1 MREVLH
7 KRLLSTL
14 SAQLGPTPQRETC
27 LNTYHNPD
35 RFMSD
40 LRQILSQGRKRI
52 GFLVGAGAPMAI
64 RVNDAGKLVSDGGQP
79 LMPGVEALTN
89 QAIEALTGQQKAA
102 AEAIRAELGSTANI
116 ESILTRIRL
125 LQQALGPAQVHGL
138 DSEGYKALGAE
149 VCKKIGEVVGAGL
162 PKERSPYTE
171 LVAWVSGTLRAHA
184 VEIFTTNY
192 DLLFEEAF
200 ERSRASYFDGFT
212 GGHLP
217 FFDPVSVAG
226 DDLPPRWSRLWKLHG
241 SLGWALEGD
250 SVVRGRGRAASQLV
264 YPDHLKYELT
274 QKQPYSALF
283 ERLRQFLLTPDSI
296 LLTSGFSFRDAH
308 ICAVLDEALAM
319 NANASVLAFQYM
331 PLASEEPACK
341 LAYERPN
348 LSVYASDGA
357 VIGGVKGT
365 WRPGEPPK
373 NWEDIRVTF
382 WGPRWPGEQSRFLL
396 GDFAFLTRFCALAQA
411 TDMSAQATPDA
422 AAAVLN
428 EGGTSAVAV
437 AVVNAGEPKA

>member
-1 MREVLH
+1 
-7 KRLLSTL
+7 
-14 SAQLGPTPQRETC
+14 
-27 LNTYHNPD
+27 
-35 RFMSD
+35 
-40 LRQILSQGRKRI
+40 
-52 GFLVGAGAPMAI
+52 
-64 RVNDAGKLVSDGGQP
+64 
-79 LMPGVEALTN
+79 MPGVEALTT
-89 QAIEALTGQQKAA
+89 QAIDALVGQQKAA
-102 AEAIRAELGSTANI
+102 AEAIRAELGAAANI

-138 DSEGYKALGAE
+138 DSDGYKALGAE
-149 VCKKIGEVVGAGL
+149 VCKKIGEVVGAPL
-162 PKERSPYTE
+162 PKERNPYTE
-171 LVAWVSGTLRAHA
+171 LVSWVSGTLRAHA

-217 FFDPVSVAG
+217 FFDPVSVAS
-226 DDLPPRWSRLWKLHG
+226 DDLPPRWSRLWKIHG

-250 SVVRGRGRAASQLV
+250 SVVRGQGRAASQLV

-319 NANASVLAFQYM
+319 NANASVMAFQYM

-357 VIGGVKGT
+357 VIGGVKGS
-365 WRPGEPPK
+365 WRPGDPPK
-373 NWEDIRVTF
+373 NWEDIRATF
-382 WGPRWPGEQSRFLL
+382 WGPRRPGEQNNFLL
-396 GDFAFLTRFCALAQA
+396 GDFALLTRFCALAQA
-411 TDMSAQATPDA
+411 TDMSAQATPSA
-422 AAAVLN
+422 AVTALSGGSTAVVAAAV
-428 EGGTSAVAV
+428 A
-437 AVVNAGEPKA
+437 NAEETKA

>member
-1 MREVLH
+1 
-7 KRLLSTL
+7 
-14 SAQLGPTPQRETC
+14 
-27 LNTYHNPD
+27 
-35 RFMSD
+35 MSD

-52 GFLVGAGAPMAI
+52 GLLVGAGAPMSLRI
-64 RVNDAGKLVSDGGQP
+64 DEAGVLVSEGGRP
-79 LMPGVEALTN
+79 LMPGVEALTV
-89 QAIEALTGQQKAA
+89 QSIETLVGQQKAA
-102 AEAIRAELGSTANI
+102 VEAIRAELGASANI

-125 LQQALGPAQVHGL
+125 LQQALGSAQVHGL
-138 DSEGYKALGAE
+138 NSEGYKALGAE
-149 VCKKIGEVVGAGL
+149 MCKKIGEVVGAAL
-162 PKERSPYTE
+162 PKGRNAYTE
-171 LVAWVSGTLRAHA
+171 LVSWVSGTLRAHA
-184 VEIFTTNY
+184 LEIFTTNY

-217 FFDPVSVAG
+217 FFDPVSVAS

-319 NANASVLAFQYM
+319 NANASVMAFQYM
-331 PLASEEPACK
+331 PLASEEAACK

-365 WRPGEPPK
+365 WRLGDPPK
-373 NWEDIRVTF
+373 NWEDIRATF
-382 WGPRWPGEQSRFLL
+382 WGPRKKGERSQFLL

-411 TDMSAQATPDA
+411 TDMSSQTTVPDTAATALGVGAPA
-422 AAAVLN
+422 AI
-428 EGGTSAVAV
+428 AV
-437 AVVNAGEPKA
+437 AVVNTGEAKA

>member
-1 MREVLH
+1 MH
-7 KRLLSTL
+7 TF
-14 SAQLGPTPQRETC
+14 
-27 LNTYHNPD
+27 HNPD

-52 GFLVGAGAPMAI
+52 GLLIGAGAPMSL
-64 RVNDAGKLVSDGGQP
+64 RVNDAGALVSEGGHS
-79 LMPGVEALTN
+79 LMPGVEALTT
-89 QAIEALTGQQKAA
+89 QAIEALAGQQRVA
-102 AEAIRAELGSTANI
+102 AEAIRAELGATANI

-125 LQQALGPAQVHGL
+125 LQQALGPAQVNGL

-149 VCKKIGEVVGAGL
+149 VCRKIGEVVGAPL
-162 PKERSPYTE
+162 PKERNAYTE
-171 LVAWVSGTLRAHA
+171 LVSWVSGTLRAHA

-217 FFDPVSVAG
+217 FFDPVSVAS

-250 SVVRGRGRAASQLV
+250 SIVRGRGRAASQLV

-319 NANASVLAFQYM
+319 NSNASVMAFQYM

-357 VIGGVKGT
+357 VIGGVKGA
-365 WRPGEPPK
+365 WRPGDPPK
-373 NWEDIRVTF
+373 NWEDIRATF
-382 WGPRWPGEQSRFLL
+382 WGRRWQEEQSKFLL
-396 GDFAFLTRFCALAQA
+396 GDFALLTRFCALAQA
-411 TDMSAQATPDA
+411 TDMSAQATTSDA
-422 AAAVLN
+422 AVAALG
-428 EGGTSAVAV
+428 GGTSAAVAV
-437 AVVNAGEPKA
+437 AVANAGEAKA

>member
-1 MREVLH
+1 M
-7 KRLLSTL
+7 
-14 SAQLGPTPQRETC
+14 
-27 LNTYHNPD
+27 NTFHNPD

-40 LRQILSQGRKRI
+40 LRQILSQGRKRF
-52 GFLVGAGAPMAI
+52 GLLVGAGAPMSL
-64 RVNDAGKLVSDGGQP
+64 RVNSTGELVSDGSP
-79 LMPGVEALTN
+79 LMPGVEALTAQSIDALVGPQKN
-89 QAIEALTGQQKAA
+89 AAKAIQE
-102 AEAIRAELGSTANI
+102 ELGATANI
-116 ESILTRIRL
+116 ESILTRVRL

-138 DSEGYKALGAE
+138 DSEGYKSLGTE
-149 VCKKIGEVVGAGL
+149 MCKKIGEVVAAPL
-162 PKERSPYTE
+162 PKGRNAYTE
-171 LVAWVSGTLRAHA
+171 LVSWVSGTLRAHA

-200 ERSRASYFDGFT
+200 ERARASYFDGFT
-212 GGHLP
+212 GGNLP
-217 FFDPVSVAG
+217 FFDPVSVAS

-283 ERLRQFLLTPDSI
+283 ERLRQFLLSPDSV
-296 LLTSGFSFRDAH
+296 LLVSGFSFRDAH

-319 NANASVLAFQYM
+319 NANASVMAFQYM

-357 VIGGVKGT
+357 VIGGVQGT
-365 WRPGEPPK
+365 WRPGDPPK
-373 NWEDIRVTF
+373 NWESIRATF
-382 WGPRWPGEQSRFLL
+382 WGRRQRGEQDEFLL
-396 GDFAFLTRFCALAQA
+396 GDFALLTRFCALAQA
-411 TDMSAQATPDA
+411 TDISSHIATPDLIGEA
-422 AAAVLN
+422 M
-428 EGGTSAVAV
+428 EGGAPAAIAVAV
-437 AVVNAGEPKA
+437 AKTGESNP